1 MTQTVQHD
9 KDAKRFF
16 IEKEFTR
23 AYLAYE
29 QKSGTVLD
37 FTSTFVPEIFRG
49 QGIAADLVK
58 TGLEFARQNHFTV
71 IPTCSYV
78 DTYIKRH
85 QDAYGPLLA
94 R

>member
-1 MTQTVQHD
+1 MTQTVRHD
-9 KDAKRFF
+9 KDRQTFF
-16 IEKEFTR
+16 IEKDFTR

-29 QKSGTVLD
+29 QKSDTVLD
-37 FTSTFVPEIFRG
+37 FRSTFVPEIFRG

-58 TGLEFARQNHFTV
+58 TGLEYAKQNHFTV

-78 DTYIKRH
+78 DVYIKRH
-85 QDAYGPLLA
+85 QGAYGTLLA

>member
-9 KDAKRFF
+9 KDKQTFY
-16 IEKEFTR
+16 IEKDFTR

-29 QKSGTVLD
+29 QKSDTVLD
-37 FTSTFVPEIFRG
+37 FRSTFVPEIFRG
-49 QGIAADLVK
+49 KGIAADLVK
-58 TGLEFARQNHFTV
+58 AGLAYATQNHFTV

-85 QDAYGPLLA
+85 QDEYGPLLA

>member
-9 KDAKRFF
+9 KKAKTFY
-16 IEKEFTR
+16 IEKEFAR

-29 QKSGTVLD
+29 QKSDTVLD

-58 TGLEFARQNHFTV
+58 TGLKFARQNHFSV

-78 DTYIKRH
+78 DAYIKRH
-85 QDAYGPLLA
+85 QDEYGPLLA